1 VGSTPTLGGGNAFIS
16 GLVNDLNTE
25 LVSQLRGVNAQI
37 IPLNNPLLANEIL
50 ASPGAYGFD
59 ASQNLTASCFDDCGN
74 VNPTWGINSATP
86 DPSKL
91 FFDDGVH
98 PTMAVQEILSDYAY
112 SLLNAPVEISL
123 LPQMGQAALRGH
135 QRQLRN
141 EWTADWENWQA
152 VDQWRGFLIGGAQQQ
167 DIDSQGAGMASA
179 DGDGYSFNLGTSLR
193 LDEAWRVGAAV
204 GYYEQ
209 DLEAGAANS
218 DYNMDSYLG
227 SVFAQYQ
234 LNRWWG
240 DVSLSYGSLDYDDL
254 KRKIEL
260 GQVTRTESG
269 STDGDFWAASTRM
282 GYNIAQDSSSPW
294 QLSPFVS
301 ADYSRVN
308 VDGYSEDGSL
318 STSMQFDDQE
328 RDSRRLGLGLQG
340 RYQLTKATAV
350 IAEYQHQREYD
361 DDATEVRAEL
371 VSLPG
376 IDYELQGFTPNQ
388 ALNSGMLGVSHQ
400 LTEDLTLRAGYSYA
414 KEDDESLEALSLSL
428 SLDF

>member
-1 VGSTPTLGGGNAFIS
+1 
-16 GLVNDLNTE
+16 
-25 LVSQLRGVNAQI
+25 
-37 IPLNNPLLANEIL
+37 
-50 ASPGAYGFD
+50 
-59 ASQNLTASCFDDCGN
+59 
-74 VNPTWGINSATP
+74 
-86 DPSKL
+86 
-91 FFDDGVH
+91 
-98 PTMAVQEILSDYAY
+98 
-112 SLLNAPVEISL
+112 
-123 LPQMGQAALRGH
+123 
-135 QRQLRN
+135 LRN

-152 VDQWRGFLIGGAQQQ
+152 VDQWRGFLIGGAQRQ

-218 DYNMDSYLG
+218 DYSMDSYLG

-254 KRKIEL
+254 KRKMQL
-260 GQVTRTESG
+260 GQVTRTENG

-282 GYNIAQDSSSPW
+282 GYNIAAESSSPW

-308 VDGYSEDGSL
+308 VDGYSENGAL
-318 STSMQFDDQE
+318 STTMQFDDQE
-328 RDSRRLGLGLQG
+328 RDSRRLGVGLQG
-340 RYQLTKATAV
+340 RYQLSKATAV
-350 IAEYQHQREYD
+350 FAEYHHQREYD
-361 DDATEVRAEL
+361 DDASEVRAEL

-388 ALNSGMLGVSHQ
+388 ALNSGTLGASHQ
-400 LTEDLTLRAGYSYA
+400 LTEALTVRASYSYA
-414 KEDDESLEALSLSL
+414 KEDDESLEAVGLSL